1 MKKKII
7 SILLVASLMAGN
19 MGDLS
24 GMQVKAAPAYT
35 YEPDFIWHMRA
46 AIIR

>member
-35 YEPDFIWHMRA
+35 CDRTLYGI
-46 AIIR
+46 